1 MAVQLKTLKGAP
13 PSFPIT
19 VTTKDLSGQDVEI
32 TFTAIGRTLR
42 DWHPIYMKR
51 LADEAN
57 ANIAA
62 QEKAKAAVG
71 AADDERADN
80 EPAEPVVYNADE
92 VSANIEDALKRG
104 AALVREV
111 ATGWALDVE
120 FADAAITDLIA
131 QYPGVQQVLHQQYHQ
146 TIMGHRVKNS

>member
-19 VTTKDLSGQDVEI
+19 ITTQDLAGQDVEI

-57 ANIAA
+57 ASIAA
-62 QEKAKAAVG
+62 QEKAKAAVK
-71 AADDERADN
+71 AAGDAEEDDEAGT
-80 EPAEPVVYNADE
+80 PVVFNADE

-104 AALVREV
+104 ASLVREV
-111 ATGWALDVE
+111 ATGWTLD
-120 FADAAITDLIA
+120 ADFTDESITSLIS
-131 QYPGVQQVLHQQYHQ
+131 QFPGVQQVLHQQYHQ
-146 TIMGHRVKNS
+146 AIMGQRTKNS